1 MSENLLNDIFKDSYI
16 KRDISLNN
24 FKRFQ
29 ISINNSFNINIP
41 GIDTDIML
49 EKLLYSEVKS
59 NIYKEIFNSITDT
72 DNIDFIDYIGKNIDD
87 GNLYKDIVSLILSNN
102 FNYVITNAQIGSIIQ
117 DSQNFHF
124 NKQFSNTSLRTSS
137 TPYVIGSIGPTK
149 VFVNPYMKFTDN
161 RVIMFNG
168 SYLNFRNL
176 DRVEDVSNLN
186 HHTNI
191 RINFEAD
198 IKSTPSKIVFI
209 IDSEKSEGY
218 LQFKSLIRNINID
231 KILKDG
237 KISE

>member
-1 MSENLLNDIFKDSYI
+1 MNENLLNDILNDSYI

-24 FKRFQ
+24 FKKFE

-41 GIDTDIML
+41 GVDTDIMF
-49 EKLLYSEVKS
+49 EKLLYSEVES
-59 NIYKEIFNSITDT
+59 NIYKEIFKSITDT
-72 DNIDFIDYIGKNIDD
+72 DDIDFIDYIGKNIDD
-87 GNLYKDIVSLILSNN
+87 GNLYKDIVNLILSNK
-102 FNYVITNAQIGSIIQ
+102 FSYVITNAQIGSIIQ

-137 TPYVIGSIGPTK
+137 APYVIGSIGPTK

-176 DRVEDVSNLN
+176 DRSEGVSPLN
-186 HHTNI
+186 HTNI

-198 IKSTPSKIVFI
+198 IKSTPSKVVFI
-209 IDSEKSEGY
+209 IDSENSEGY
-218 LQFKSLIRNINID
+218 LQFKSLMRNINID

>member
-1 MSENLLNDIFKDSYI
+1 
-16 KRDISLNN
+16 
-24 FKRFQ
+24 
-29 ISINNSFNINIP
+29 
-41 GIDTDIML
+41 
-49 EKLLYSEVKS
+49 
-59 NIYKEIFNSITDT
+59 
-72 DNIDFIDYIGKNIDD
+72 
-87 GNLYKDIVSLILSNN
+87 
-102 FNYVITNAQIGSIIQ
+102 
-117 DSQNFHF
+117 
-124 NKQFSNTSLRTSS
+124 LRTSS
-137 TPYVIGSIGPTK
+137 APYFIGSIGNTK

-176 DRVEDVSNLN
+176 NRVEDASNLN
-186 HHTNI
+186 RNTNI